1 MVTSDCNII
10 VNLLLRT
17 IHKWILLSWSKYRNN
32 FASFYDFYYWILELF
47 RHRVPKSNNKNRKRK
62 QNYCDIWTK
71 TTGFIYEWFLIED
84 SQLCCNLMW
93 PSIVIISEEK
103 FEDTKEEIRSCQ
115 MKDNELAK
123 RKWQKDKQW
132 STKRCKH
139 NIIVNLLLRTIH
151 KWILLSWSK
160 YRNNFASFYDFYY
173 WILELF
179 RHRVAF
185 FVFIV

>member
-1 MVTSDCNII
+1 MATTSQYII
-10 VNLLLRT
+10 
-17 IHKWILLSWSKYRNN
+17 IS
-32 FASFYDFYYWILELF
+32 DYWKFGE
-47 RHRVPKSNNKNRKRK
+47 REREKKTYTCTKQWKQKMPHGVGTVPKSNNKNRKRK

-139 NIIVNLLLRTIH
+139 KLTIEKH
-151 KWILLSWSK
+151 KTNK
-160 YRNNFASFYDFYY
+160 NR
-173 WILELF
+173 
-179 RHRVAF
+179 
-185 FVFIV
+185 